1 MTNSLF
7 EVNAAALAL
16 LILDKEL
23 PDKYSYTGVAIPY
36 ILSYSI
42 RNNLTHE

>member
-23 PDKYSYTGVAIPY
+23 PDKYSYTGVADSLY
-36 ILSYSI
+36 LKLWYS
-42 RNNLTHE
+42 